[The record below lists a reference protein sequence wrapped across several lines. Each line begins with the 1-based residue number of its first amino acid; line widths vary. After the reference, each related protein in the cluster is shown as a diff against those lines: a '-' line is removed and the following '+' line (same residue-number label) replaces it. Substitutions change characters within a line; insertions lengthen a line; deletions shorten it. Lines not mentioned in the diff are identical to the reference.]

1 MAEVTLEL
9 VLAQARQLSLDDQA
23 RLTAMLA
30 RERAFRLAAILDVW
44 AADASGYDEAA
55 WPELKAALEETRRQ
69 AGAERLFAA

>member
-9 VLAQARQLSLDDQA
+9 VLAQVRQLSLDDQA
-23 RLTAMLA
+23 
-30 RERAFRLAAILDVW
+30 RAFRLAAILDVW

-55 WPELKAALEETRRQ
+55 WPDLKAALEETRRQ

>member
-1 MAEVTLEL
+1 MADVTREP
-9 VLAQARQLSLDDQA
+9 VLAQARRLPLDDQA
-23 RLTAMLA
+23 
-30 RERAFRLAAILDVW
+30 RAFRLAAILDVW